1 MPRSVGPM
9 NYYLF
14 LPISALITNT
24 LLISYVFARRFRSAV
39 IRDFLRFALFIDLWL
54 LSYIL
59 YWSMFPPEWMTPIF
73 KLSCFTWLPTGL
85 FYLETVYS
93 FLNIRS
99 KIVLPFFR
107 FAVIGTI
114 LITASTDWIIKG
126 SVLYDWGYELDPGIL
141 FVAFSGVVAS
151 GPAIWGLVLLL
162 KERFRTRQ
170 RKIRS
175 QLDLWILG
183 TAIALGIS
191 IYTELFNLDE
201 QGRFLSVPLTPVAVT
216 IQSIF
221 TLVAITRY
229 GFLNIS
235 LERIAIELFRDIHDG
250 IVLTKENGEFFFAN
264 QAAIQI
270 LNGSP
275 SKEGFFKPEEYF
287 VGFRPEQDHFP
298 RDYQLSNKSAQTF
311 IELTLSDIRIS
322 DQEFGTLY
330 LLRDVTERKAAQE
343 KIHQLYSHIV
353 NDLEIAR
360 ITQASIITQKFP
372 DKGAYRIHSFFQPI
386 DKVGG
391 DMLRVID
398 HPSGRVDILF
408 ADVSGHGIASAMVGG
423 MLSITFQI
431 VSGKLLSPK
440 ESLSEIHEM
449 LSKVVLHHHISA
461 VFASYYPDEN
471 RVRFSYAG
479 HHPILVLR
487 KGKLLPLEGEGRI
500 LLAIKELQLQ
510 DYSFDLLPADRLL
523 FYSDG
528 LYEVKNEVGEILG
541 YEEFLEWLGQM
552 ADRDTRSL
560 LEAAQRK
567 ALEFGKGK
575 HNDDLAMLALEID
588 SK

>member
-1 MPRSVGPM
+1 M

-14 LPISALITNT
+14 LPISALIANT
-24 LLISYVFARRFRSAV
+24 LLISYVFARRFQSAV
-39 IRDFLRFALFIDLWL
+39 IRDFLRFAVFLDLWL

-73 KLSCFTWLPTGL
+73 KLSCFTWIPVGL
-85 FYLETVYS
+85 LYLETVYS

-99 KIVLPFFR
+99 IIVLPFFR
-107 FAVIGTI
+107 IGVVTSI

-141 FVAFSGVVAS
+141 FVPMSGAFVT
-151 GPAIWGLVLLL
+151 GPAIWGLILLL
-162 KERFRTRQ
+162 RERLRTHQ
-170 RKIRS
+170 VKIKS
-175 QLDLWILG
+175 QLNLWILG
-183 TAIALGIS
+183 TSIALIIS
-191 IYTELFNLDE
+191 GYTELFNLDDE
-201 QGRFLSVPLTPVAVT
+201 ERYIFVPLTPVAVT
-216 IQSIF
+216 IQSVF

-264 QAAIQI
+264 QAAIHI
-270 LNGSP
+270 LDGSP
-275 SKEGFFKPEEYF
+275 SKDGFFRPEEYF
-287 VGFRPEQDHFP
+287 SRFRLEQDHFP
-298 RDYQLSNKSAQTF
+298 RDYELLKKPYPQF
-311 IELTLSDIRIS
+311 VELTLSDIKIT
-322 DQEFGTLY
+322 DQESGILY
-330 LLRDVTERKAAQE
+330 LMRDVTERKSTQE
-343 KIHQLYSHIV
+343 RIHQLYSHIV

-372 DKGAYRIHSFFQPI
+372 DKGSYKIHSFFQPI

-391 DMLRVID
+391 DMLRVIE
-398 HPSGRVDILF
+398 HPSGRLDILF

-431 VSGKLLSPK
+431 VSGKSLSPL

-471 RVRFSYAG
+471 KIHFAYAG

-487 KGKLLPLEGEGRI
+487 NGKILTLEGEGRI
-500 LLAIKELQLQ
+500 LLAVKELRLHN
-510 DYSFDLLPADRLL
+510 YSFDLQQNDRVL

-528 LYEVKNEVGEILG
+528 LYEVKNELGEILG
-541 YEEFLEWLGQM
+541 YEEFLEWLERM
-552 ADRDTRSL
+552 ADRDTKSL
-560 LEAAQRK
+560 LESAHRK
-567 ALEFGKGK
+567 ALDFGKGK
-575 HNDDLAMLALEID
+575 HNDDLAMLALEIH